1 MSCPP
6 CCFAN
11 VLSPTQSSY
20 LNSQK
25 SWQVIKDCFFFQ
37 ESLKTSLTVLAET
50 SLCLTTRQSTSR
62 CEICNFYR
70 NQLHL
75 LLTRYFRYN
84 RHVSKTMSIL
94 ITQDNNVHFWK
105 RLKVMA
111 WLVCGLLLVVSCG
124 IGGWLAT
131 NSSSQTKLNQ
141 TQETKPMKSIQS

>member
-11 VLSPTQSSY
+11 VLSPTPSSY

-25 SWQVIKDCFFFQ
+25 SDQRLFLFFRKVWRPRSQ
-37 ESLKTSLTVLAET
+37 CWRRH
-50 SLCLTTRQSTSR
+50 LCAWRQDNLHPGAKYTLFIGMNSICWQSTF
-62 CEICNFYR
+62 EV
-70 NQLHL
+70 
-75 LLTRYFRYN
+75 RYD

-131 NSSSQTKLNQ
+131 NSSYQTKLNQ
-141 TQETKPMKSIQS
+141 TQETKPIKSIQT